1 MINVINGAT
10 EKPITSQ
17 TLREWLTSKNGLDGT
32 LYIGYP
38 IIGTGDGAYEID
50 ALLISPQLGVLAF
63 NLIEGNKF
71 PETIEDIQDECFT
84 LLESKLKQY
93 KELME
98 RRRLIVPVSV
108 ITIAPVLKD
117 DFDSIDSDY
126 PISTNLNSLHNYIDN
141 LEWSENQHYSQLVSV
156 IQAVSRVKVAK
167 KRENVTKDDSKGA
180 ILIKLDQSITN
191 LDSQQ
196 SKAVLETVNGV
207 QRIRGLAGSGKTIV
221 LARKIAYLYA
231 KNKEWRIAV
240 TFNTRSLKNQFK
252 KLITSFVYEQTNE
265 LPDWDKIHI
274 IHAWGSPKIEGM
286 KILAQQRRLL
296 AEIKH
301 LHMLAA
307 NS

>member
-1 MINVINGAT
+1 MINVINGST

-17 TLREWLTSKNGLDGT
+17 TLREWLTSKDGLDGT

-38 IIGTGDGAYEID
+38 IIGTVDGAYEID

-63 NLIEGNKF
+63 NLIEGNKL
-71 PETIEDIQDECFT
+71 PESIEDIQDECFT

-98 RRRLIVPVSV
+98 RRRLLVPVNV
-108 ITIAPVLKD
+108 ITIAPVLKA
-117 DFDSIDSDY
+117 DFDNIDTDY
-126 PISTNLNSLHNYIDN
+126 PITTSQHSLMTYIDS
-141 LEWSENQHYSQLVSV
+141 LEWDEDQHYPHLVSV

-231 KNKEWRIAV
+231 KNK
-240 TFNTRSLKNQFK
+240 
-252 KLITSFVYEQTNE
+252 
-265 LPDWDKIHI
+265 D
-274 IHAWGSPKIEGM
+274 
-286 KILAQQRRLL
+286 
-296 AEIKH
+296 
-301 LHMLAA
+301 
-307 NS
+307 

>member
-1 MINVINGAT
+1 MINVINGST
-10 EKPITSQ
+10 EKPMTSQ
-17 TLREWLTSKNGLDGT
+17 TLREWLTSKDNLDGT

-38 IIGTGDGAYEID
+38 IIGTVDGAYEID

-63 NLIEGNKF
+63 NLIEGNKL
-71 PETIEDIQDECFT
+71 PESIDDIQDECFT

-98 RRRLIVPVSV
+98 RRRLLVPVNV
-108 ITIAPVLKD
+108 ITIAPVLKS
-117 DFDSIDSDY
+117 DFDDIEGDY
-126 PISTNLNSLHNYIDN
+126 PITTNQHSLLTYIDN
-141 LEWSENQHYSQLVSV
+141 LEWDEKQHYPHLVSV

-231 KNKEWRIAV
+231 KNKDWRIAV

-274 IHAWGSPKIEGM
+274 IHAWRSPKIEG
-286 KILAQQRRLL
+286 IYGFV
-296 AEIKH
+296 E
-301 LHMLAA
+301 
-307 NS
+307 